1 MTHVAAP
8 ADKRFRRAH
17 TKPGRRR
24 GHWRAVTGRA
34 VQSVLTALA
43 LGYGSYRMSL
53 IVARAHA
60 LRVERIAVRGNE
72 RLSKDDVLAALNGLV
87 GESLVWTDLEA
98 WRQKLLRSPWI
109 RDAAMRRALP
119 STVEVVVAERT
130 PVAVGRIRGELY
142 LIDESGVIIDRYAP
156 QYADFDLPIV
166 DGLSSRSGD
175 ASTADPARAE
185 LAARVIAALGAKPQ
199 IASRL
204 SQVDVSDLHDAT
216 VILNGDTAVI
226 QLGEDQFLARLQSYL
241 DLAGALRERVA
252 DIDYVDLRFDDRIYV
267 RPAAGQSAR
276 RAKPASKTDERR

>member
-1 MTHVAAP
+1 MTPVAAP

-24 GHWRAVTGRA
+24 AHWMAVTGRA

-43 LGYGSYRMSL
+43 IGYGGYRMAL
-53 IVARAHA
+53 VAARAHA

-72 RLSKDDVLAALNGLV
+72 RLSKDDVLGALKGLV

-98 WRQKLLRSPWI
+98 WRQKLLKSPWI

-175 ASTADPARAE
+175 GSMADPARAE

-204 SQVDVSDLHDAT
+204 SQVDVSDLHNAA

-241 DLAGALRERVA
+241 DLADALRERVA

-276 RAKPASKTDERR
+276 RARPASKTDEKR